1 MFSTQISSRTALTFA
16 AGLTLAGCNLAP
28 KYVRPELSVP
38 AATPSGPAYA
48 ATDAAGAIMPAD
60 TSWEVF
66 FTDDRLRRVIRTAL
80 ENNRD
85 LRVAVANVAQARA
98 QYSVQRSN
106 LFPTIAASGSATYQK
121 SPFGAVGGG
130 LAGGTGTGGTGTGGT
145 GTGGTGTGGTGTGT
159 GGTGGTG
166 GGTGGTGSSVVSSG
180 RADIYS
186 ANVGISAWQIDLFGR
201 VRNLTQAQ
209 QEQYFATE
217 ENRNAAQ
224 VSLIAEIATQWLTMA
239 ADQDRLKIARDTER
253 AFGQT
258 VKLTQDRFRIGIA
271 SELEVRQASTSYDQ
285 ARSDIADA
293 TTLIAQDQNALNLLA
308 GTTLTA
314 DMLPARLDTT
324 SPTLENLPAN
334 LPSQVLLRRPD
345 IASAEHQLI
354 AANANIGA
362 ARAAF
367 FPNISLTAAF
377 GTISLG
383 LSNLFGNGSQNWSVA
398 PSVSQTL
405 FDFGR
410 NKGNLRYAQATRD
423 AAVATY
429 EKSIQ
434 TGFREVADALARRG
448 TIGAQLQA
456 QTSLRDNAAGAFK
469 LSELRFRAGIDTF
482 LNTLDSQR
490 SLYTA
495 QQSLLAARLT
505 RDSNSVELYRALGGG
520 VTTTQSPDPR
530 PQN

>member
-1 MFSTQISSRTALTFA
+1 
-16 AGLTLAGCNLAP
+16 
-28 KYVRPELSVP
+28 
-38 AATPSGPAYA
+38 
-48 ATDAAGAIMPAD
+48 
-60 TSWEVF
+60 
-66 FTDDRLRRVIRTAL
+66 
-80 ENNRD
+80 
-85 LRVAVANVAQARA
+85 
-98 QYSVQRSN
+98 
-106 LFPTIAASGSATYQK
+106 
-121 SPFGAVGGG
+121 
-130 LAGGTGTGGTGTGGT
+130 
-145 GTGGTGTGGTGTGT
+145 
-159 GGTGGTG
+159 
-166 GGTGGTGSSVVSSG
+166 
-180 RADIYS
+180 
-186 ANVGISAWQIDLFGR
+186 
-201 VRNLTQAQ
+201 
-209 QEQYFATE
+209 
-217 ENRNAAQ
+217 
-224 VSLIAEIATQWLTMA
+224 
-239 ADQDRLKIARDTER
+239 
-253 AFGQT
+253 
-258 VKLTQDRFRIGIA
+258 
-271 SELEVRQASTSYDQ
+271 VRQASTSYDQ
-285 ARSDIADA
+285 ARSDIAEA

-314 DMLPARLDTT
+314 DMLPARLEET
-324 SPTLENLPAN
+324 SPTLENLPSN
-334 LPSQVLLRRPD
+334 LPSAVLLRRPD

-383 LSNLFGNGSQNWSVA
+383 LSNLFGSGTQNWSVA

-429 EKSIQ
+429 EKSVQ

-456 QTSLRDNAAGAFK
+456 QTSLRDNAAGAFR

-495 QQSLLAARLT
+495 QQTLLAARLT
-505 RDSNSVELYRALGGG
+505 RDSNSVELFRALGGG
-520 VTTTQSPDPR
+520 VTIAPATADTRR
-530 PQN
+530 P